1 MNTSQLRQWLAAGKT
16 ERVLEELLRE
26 TVDVDSD
33 LHHEAT
39 LLSARFENITRQ
51 KRLGTVEFEDEAR
64 ELAQINHAT
73 LDIIN
78 QLDKTVRPG
87 GIPSWAK
94 SATVVLVALG
104 LIGGVGYAAGWFEK
118 NTDPV
123 ETNTEQTAA
132 RDTPAVQMQQPA
144 KTESAPPRQETEPVR
159 EPSPIKTKPQTT
171 AGTTAAQRKATR
183 SVPQA
188 TIPPKQPATEPV
200 NAEPENARTEESGL
214 RTLLPEG
221 EALAVNCKTNKGR
234 VNIHYRA
241 GEAVRFYFLAN
252 QPCYVR
258 AIYQIA
264 DKRLVLLADNRQLSA
279 TQEDQWIE
287 LGRGVEAA
295 DPFGEQRVYVF
306 AQTTPFPPLT
316 TRTASDGTI
325 FITENLNEALNI
337 TRKLRRRQTFAEQD
351 VMLKTHP

>member
-1 MNTSQLRQWLAAGKT
+1 MNTAQLRQWLAAGKT
-16 ERVLEELLRE
+16 EHVLEELLRE
-26 TVDVDSD
+26 TVGVDPD

-64 ELAQINHAT
+64 ELAQINHAA

-78 QLDKTVRPG
+78 ELDKTGRPG

-94 SATVVLVALG
+94 AAAAVLVVLG
-104 LIGGVGYAAGWFEK
+104 LLGGVGYAAGWLGK
-118 NTDPV
+118 NTDSIA
-123 ETNTEQTAA
+123 ENTEQTVAL
-132 RDTPAVQMQQPA
+132 DTPAVQTQQPA
-144 KTESAPPRQETEPVR
+144 KTETVPPRQESEPVR
-159 EPSPIKTKPQTT
+159 ESSPVKTKPRTS
-171 AGTTAAQRKATR
+171 AGTTTQRKTTQ

-188 TIPPKQPATEPV
+188 PVPQKQPATEP
-200 NAEPENARTEESGL
+200 AKSQPENAQPESGL

-234 VNIHYRA
+234 LNIHYRA
-241 GEAVRFYFLAN
+241 GEAVRFYVLAN

-264 DKRLVLLADNRQLSA
+264 DKRLVLLTDNRQLSA
-279 TQEDQWIE
+279 AQEDQWLE
-287 LGRGVEAA
+287 LGSGFEAA

-325 FITENLNEALNI
+325 FISETLSEALSI
-337 TRKLRRRQTFAEQD
+337 TRKLKRRQTFAEQD